1 MFNRISHAFYFIFIF
16 QVKFST
22 QVFSLLCS
30 FLAAF
35 VSLLAGFFAYRC
47 KLDATS
53 GGNKL
58 GFCLVN
64 EKTKEKKRKLL
75 H

>member
-1 MFNRISHAFYFIFIF
+1 
-16 QVKFST
+16 VKFST

-64 EKTKEKKRKLL
+64 EKTK
-75 H
+75 